1 MAASR
6 PTRKTRKFDVHAYF
20 AGMNIKFPALL
31 GRWHVP
37 HHTPKCVLFH
47 GKYQRTFLPY
57 VIIGTATRFYFM
69 EVSMLI
75 KKRFTLFGLLVLTM
89 TLILTA
95 CAIGQQPEPTPDAVD
110 VDAIYTSA
118 AETAMVQMTEIA
130 SIATPTLPPTA
141 TPTEEV
147 QPDDTPLI
155 QVTPL
160 ADDEEDETPID
171 SSQPVTATITPMP
184 GLPTPAAPVVAGTP
198 EPECNSVQWEGET
211 IPDGT
216 KFKAGQTFTKVWKL
230 RNTGTCTWTDGY
242 SFRLIDGNRMGGVDY
257 YFIGK
262 NNHIAPGEAVS
273 MGVTMRAPNELGRHR
288 GYWQLFSDQATN
300 YMGFGWPVWVEIEVV
315 K

>member
-1 MAASR
+1 
-6 PTRKTRKFDVHAYF
+6 V
-20 AGMNIKFPALL
+20 
-31 GRWHVP
+31 
-37 HHTPKCVLFH
+37 
-47 GKYQRTFLPY
+47 
-57 VIIGTATRFYFM
+57 RFYFM

-95 CAIGQQPEPTPDAVD
+95 CAIGQQPEPAPDAVD

-141 TPTEEV
+141 TPTEEA
-147 QPDDTPLI
+147 QPDDVPLI

-160 ADDEEDETPID
+160 ADDAEDGTPVD
-171 SSQPVTATITPMP
+171 SSQPVAAATITPMP
-184 GLPTPAAPVVAGTP
+184 GLPTTVAPVVAGTP
-198 EPECNSVQWEGET
+198 DPECNNVQWEGET

-216 KFKAGQTFTKVWKL
+216 KFKAGETFTKVWKL

-242 SFRLIDGNRMGGVDY
+242 SFRFIDGNRMGGVDY

-262 NNHIAPGEAVS
+262 NNHIVPDDAVS
-273 MGVTMRAPNELGRHR
+273 IGITMRAPNEPGRYR
-288 GYWQLFSDQATN
+288 GYWQVFSDKATN